1 MKKTLTRLALVV
13 APLGVIAASFTGV
26 FAASAQQAAPS
37 APRTATTPAPASA
50 PAAQPQI
57 ATLKQYCATC
67 HSDRVKTAGVSF
79 DGITPEN
86 VTQHAE
92 VMEKAVRKMRG
103 RVMPP
108 PGAKQPDAA
117 SLDSLVAWLE
127 TSLDKAAGREH
138 LRDRVV
144 LHRLN
149 RKEYSNVVRDL
160 LAVEFSAT
168 EVLPADDV
176 ADGFD
181 NIAATLQVSPS
192 FIAQYVIAAR
202 QVAVKAMGR
211 QIGRAHV

>member
-1 MKKTLTRLALVV
+1 MGGMRLGMKKTFTRTVLVV

-26 FAASAQQAAPS
+26 FAAAAPQQPARSSQAAPS
-37 APRTATTPAPASA
+37 PAPTAARPQA
-50 PAAQPQI
+50 PARTVDPQGQV

-79 DGITPEN
+79 EGVTVDN
-86 VTQHAE
+86 VTQHPD

-117 SLDSLVAWLE
+117 SLDALVGWLE
-127 TSLDKAAGREH
+127 TSLDKAESRDR

-149 RKEYSNVVRDL
+149 RKEYSNVVR
-160 LAVEFSAT
+160 
-168 EVLPADDV
+168 
-176 ADGFD
+176 
-181 NIAATLQVSPS
+181 
-192 FIAQYVIAAR
+192 
-202 QVAVKAMGR
+202 
-211 QIGRAHV
+211 